1 VLIGTRPLY
10 DNLADAERFV
20 PPPAWP
26 ATLRAV
32 ERRLNVVLL
41 GPRGVGK
48 TSLLRRL
55 QLAMRDSEKPATYVD
70 ATAVEDVLELAARIR
85 DALLGQP
92 SPIAATANMTAEA
105 FRRQET
111 QVGGAS
117 RALASLLREI
127 GQAEAT
133 TILVDA
139 SSSATACYE
148 LFGRMRDVLW
158 QQHHEWVL
166 AIDEADRATA
176 LKPPADAFFDSVITL
191 DPWATDALVK
201 LLARRAEEGEDWPPD
216 LLLSAASAAHGSPR
230 EAVRALS
237 DAVVFGYD
245 PATTLDA
252 RAKLVNLASAEGRP
266 AGMLM
271 AELLGRGQASPSD
284 EDLQQTL
291 GVTRAR
297 LNQLFRQL
305 LERGLVTA
313 DIERADGPG
322 RPRTVYRPVL
332 PQ

>member
-1 VLIGTRPLY
+1 MLIGTRPLY

-32 ERRLNVVLL
+32 ERRLNVALL

-55 QLAMRDSEKPATYVD
+55 QLAMRDAEKPAVFVD
-70 ATAVEDVLELAARIR
+70 ATAVEDVIELAARIH
-85 DALLGQP
+85 DVLLGES
-92 SPIAATANMTAEA
+92 SPMAAEANLAAEA
-105 FRRQET
+105 FRRQEVR
-111 QVGGAS
+111 VGGAS

-127 GQAEAT
+127 GQADAT

-139 SSSATACYE
+139 SGSPAACFE

-158 QQHHEWVL
+158 QQDHQWVL
-166 AIDEADRATA
+166 ALDEGDRPTA
-176 LKPPADAFFDSVITL
+176 LKPPADAFFDSVIIL
-191 DPWATDALVK
+191 DPWSPDALVEM
-201 LLARRAEEGEDWPPD
+201 LARRAEPGENWPPD
-216 LLLSAASAAHGSPR
+216 LLLSAASGARGSPR

-237 DAVVFGYD
+237 DSVVHGYD
-245 PATTLDA
+245 PATTLGA
-252 RAKLVNLASAEGRP
+252 RARLVDLASQEGRP

-284 EDLQQTL
+284 ELLQKTL
-291 GVTRAR
+291 GVSRAR

-305 LERGLVTA
+305 LDRGLVAA
-313 DIERADGPG
+313 DTERAEGPG

>member
-1 VLIGTRPLY
+1 
-10 DNLADAERFV
+10 
-20 PPPAWP
+20 
-26 ATLRAV
+26 
-32 ERRLNVVLL
+32 
-41 GPRGVGK
+41 
-48 TSLLRRL
+48 
-55 QLAMRDSEKPATYVD
+55 MRDSEKPVAYVD

-92 SPIAATANMTAEA
+92 SPIVAAANMTAEA

-117 RALASLLREI
+117 RALAALLREI
-127 GQAEAT
+127 GQADPT

-158 QQHHEWVL
+158 QQDHEWVL
-166 AIDEADRATA
+166 TIDEVDRATA

-191 DPWATDALVK
+191 EPWATDALVK
-201 LLARRAEEGEDWPPD
+201 LLARRAEEGEDWPSD
-216 LLLSAASAAHGSPR
+216 LLLSAANGAHGSPR

-266 AGMLM
+266 AAMLM

-305 LERGLVTA
+305 LERGLVAA
-313 DIERADGPG
+313 DTERADGPG
-322 RPRTVYRPVL
+322 APV
-332 PQ
+332 PSIGRCYSNDR